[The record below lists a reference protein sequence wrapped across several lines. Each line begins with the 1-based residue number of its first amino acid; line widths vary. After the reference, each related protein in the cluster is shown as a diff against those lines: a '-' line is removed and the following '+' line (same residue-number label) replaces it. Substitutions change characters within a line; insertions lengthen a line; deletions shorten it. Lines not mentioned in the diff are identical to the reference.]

1 MKSFLSIILLSLI
14 CNASLYCVSKK
25 EQIEKKAGDKL
36 KDAYV
41 NVGIGGV
48 EVIVGGYRV
57 GQGDITGAL
66 IIGDGLRNINNG
78 ANDFKKACEYKK
90 IAREMK
96 NNE

>member
-1 MKSFLSIILLSLI
+1 MKSFLSIIILSLTY
-14 CNASLYCVSKK
+14 NASLYCVGKK
-25 EQIEKKAGDKL
+25 EQMKKKASDKL

-48 EVIVGGYRV
+48 EVVVGGYRV

-66 IIGDGLRNINNG
+66 IVGDGLRNINNG

-90 IAREMK
+90 TAREMK

>member
-1 MKSFLSIILLSLI
+1 M
-14 CNASLYCVSKK
+14 
-25 EQIEKKAGDKL
+25 

-78 ANDFKKACEYKK
+78 AE
-90 IAREMK
+90 E
-96 NNE
+96 